1 MCVAMPPPNLP
12 RLHWAPVEPSWIVS
26 VGLIVLAVLPH
37 QIPKIG
43 REVMN
48 HPIGRLLF
56 SAVSAAVAY
65 MKPVL
70 GAAMYICMAGII
82 LHESSGIPTF
92 TETFAATN
100 LNKDIVNMKERRRW
114 FDEEVL
120 SENPK
125 AIQEKTENP
134 TMSYDEIVDHDAEPW
149 HNENEVPR
157 AIQEKAV
164 ATVPEYDEGGASYGH
179 R

>member
-1 MCVAMPPPNLP
+1 MSVAMPPPNLP

-43 REVMN
+43 REAIN

-56 SAVSAAVAY
+56 AAASAAVAY

-70 GAAMYICMAGII
+70 GAAMFIFMAGII
-82 LHESSGIPTF
+82 LHESSGTPTF
-92 TETFAATN
+92 NETFAATN
-100 LNKDIVNMKERRRW
+100 LNKDIVNMKEKRRW

-134 TMSYDEIVDHDAEPW
+134 VMSYDEIVDHDAEPW
-149 HNENEVPR
+149 QSEHAAPH

-164 ATVPEYDEGGASYGH
+164 AVVPEYDEGGSSYGH